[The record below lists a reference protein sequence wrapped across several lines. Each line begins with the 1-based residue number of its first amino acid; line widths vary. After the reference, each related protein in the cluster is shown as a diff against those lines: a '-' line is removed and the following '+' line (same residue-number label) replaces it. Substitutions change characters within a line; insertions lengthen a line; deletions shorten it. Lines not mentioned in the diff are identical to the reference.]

1 MSTKINSECVSVLE
15 ELEYISVVPRSDRII
30 SDIIKKSL
38 EQIGKSYSKAI
49 LYNMCSLCNLSEY
62 ELLTNYDLF
71 EKSLSSILGKP
82 ANAILTVIKKEILTY
97 AVMADADITVEEIL
111 NPSLKISDIV
121 KYIHEVEVF
130 DFVRKMGPHHH
141 AILLY
146 SKENI
151 RYKILGQFLNSNK
164 SGFDDDDDDGTYK
177 YPQAG
182 LLSNQTVEDSINP
195 RIVNNLSFE
204 KLFQPTINKM
214 SIQKLLYW
222 IARVHPSN
230 VPPIGDNDNNNN
242 SATRI
247 AGDGIWWLTNGYV
260 EWLVSFEKLIN
271 KYKAANNMSMLC
283 LFDVSKISASN
294 MSSVMRQIISCHD
307 SVITDNPFAIYNSR
321 APRTKVRARH

>member
-1 MSTKINSECVSVLE
+1 MSTKMNSECLSVLE
-15 ELEYISVVPRSDRII
+15 ELEYISVVPRSDRVI

-38 EQIGKSYSKAI
+38 EQIGKSYSRAI
-49 LYNMCSLCNLSEY
+49 LYNMCSFCNLSEH

-71 EKSLSSILGKP
+71 EKSLNSILGKP
-82 ANAILTVIKKEILTY
+82 GNAILTVIKKEILTY

-130 DFVRKMGPHHH
+130 DFVRTMGPHHH
-141 AILLY
+141 TILLY

-151 RYKILGQFLNSNK
+151 RNKILEQFLNSNK
-164 SGFDDDDDDGTYK
+164 SGFGNDDAYH
-177 YPQAG
+177 YPTAG
-182 LLSNQTVEDSINP
+182 LLSNQAVEDSINP
-195 RIVNNLSFE
+195 RVVNNLSFE
-204 KLFQPTINKM
+204 ELFEPTVNKM

-222 IARVHPSN
+222 IARSN
-230 VPPIGDNDNNNN
+230 VPPDGDNDNN
-242 SATRI
+242 STTRI

-283 LFDVSKISASN
+283 AFDISKISASN

-307 SVITDNPFAIYNSR
+307 SVITDDPFALYNSR
-321 APRTKVRARH
+321 GPRTKIRARH

>member
-1 MSTKINSECVSVLE
+1 MSAKMNSECLSVLE
-15 ELEYISVVPRSDRII
+15 ELEYISVAPRSDQII

-38 EQIGKSYSKAI
+38 EQIGKSYSRAI

-82 ANAILTVIKKEILTY
+82 GNAILTVIKKEILIY

-111 NPSLKISDIV
+111 KPSLKISDII
-121 KYIHEVEVF
+121 KYIHEIEVF
-130 DFVRKMGPHHH
+130 DFVRTMGPHQH

-151 RYKILGQFLNSNK
+151 RNKILERFLNSNK
-164 SGFDDDDDDGTYK
+164 SGFGNDDAYH
-177 YPQAG
+177 YPTAG
-182 LLSNQTVEDSINP
+182 LLSNQAVEDSINP
-195 RIVNNLSFE
+195 RVVNNLSFE
-204 KLFQPTINKM
+204 ELFEPTVNKM

-222 IARVHPSN
+222 IARAHPSD
-230 VPPIGDNDNNNN
+230 VPLHGDNDDN
-242 SATRI
+242 STTRI

-271 KYKAANNMSMLC
+271 KYKAANDMSMLC
-283 LFDVSKISASN
+283 AFDISKISASN

-321 APRTKVRARH
+321 APRTRIRARH